1 MGELANCPNCDKVFV
16 RTMRNICPACYK
28 EEEEMFDKVYKFL
41 RVKENRSATLQEVH
55 EATGVP
61 EATIIRFVREGR
73 LRTATFTNLTYPC
86 GSCGSPISAGKLC
99 DNCID
104 SIEAEL
110 EIAEREADR
119 KAQKEKTY
127 FSDVTKERQ

>member
-1 MGELANCPNCDKVFV
+1 MGELANCPSCNKVFV
-16 RTMRNICPACYK
+16 RTIRNICPECFK
-28 EEEEMFDKVYKFL
+28 EEEKMFDKVYKFL

-61 EATIIRFVREGR
+61 ETTIIRFVKEGR

-86 GSCGSPISAGKLC
+86 ESCGSPISAGKLC
-99 DNCID
+99 ENCIG

-110 EIAEREADR
+110 EIAEREAKR
-119 KAQKEKTY
+119 MPQKERTY
-127 FSDVTKERQ
+127 LSDVTKDR